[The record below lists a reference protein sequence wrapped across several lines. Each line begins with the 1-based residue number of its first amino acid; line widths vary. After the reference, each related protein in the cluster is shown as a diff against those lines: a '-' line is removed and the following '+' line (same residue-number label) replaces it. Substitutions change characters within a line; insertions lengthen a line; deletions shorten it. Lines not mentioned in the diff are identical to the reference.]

1 MERKKRKP
9 DERIEKETN
18 RYAGKLFY
26 PMCMLLV
33 ISLVVKC
40 WFDLPHYVYALEIIS
55 LTAGVVCF
63 LFQELRNG
71 ILFVKKKDDALEE
84 LHNQAL
90 TKAMMVQFWIMTIGE
105 CIPMYLMTY
114 IEPMQQYF
122 WWYCSYMLVLFPL
135 SLIITVLSLKK
146 GWLVWGSKKQEKT
159 GKKYFAITTVFA
171 ALSYG
176 VLMEAFDGFKHVYHD
191 GAFHAEGVGRIFGMA
206 AFWGVLFYFAMLG
219 LIKIS
224 EKQADKR
231 LKKSG
236 AGHDEQGGAVHEE

>member
-26 PMCMLLV
+26 PVCGLLLV
-33 ISLVVKC
+33 SLVVKC
-40 WFDLPHYVYALEIIS
+40 WFDLPHYVYALEIIG
-55 LTAGVVCF
+55 LTAGIVCF

-71 ILFVKKKDDALEE
+71 ILFVKKKDDALAE
-84 LHNQAL
+84 LHNKAL

-105 CIPMYLMTY
+105 CIPMYLMAY

-122 WWYCSYMLVLFPL
+122 WWYCSYMLVLLPV

-146 GWLVWGSKKQEKT
+146 GWLVWGGKKQEKV
-159 GKKYFAITTVFA
+159 GKKNFAVRVMVG
-171 ALSYG
+171 ALLYG

-191 GAFHAEGVGRIFGMA
+191 GAFHAEGFGRIFGMA
-206 AFWGVLFYFAMLG
+206 ALWGVLFYFAMLG
-219 LIKIS
+219 IIKIS
-224 EKQADKR
+224 EKQADKH
-231 LKKSG
+231 LKE
-236 AGHDEQGGAVHEE
+236 AGVETDEQGGTAYEE